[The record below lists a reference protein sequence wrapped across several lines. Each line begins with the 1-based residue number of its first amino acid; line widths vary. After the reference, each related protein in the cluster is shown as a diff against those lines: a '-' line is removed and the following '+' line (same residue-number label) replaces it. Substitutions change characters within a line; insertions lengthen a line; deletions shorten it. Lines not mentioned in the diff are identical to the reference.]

1 MQRRTSTA
9 IRLSIFLAVVGA
21 CALGSANPP
30 ADSAPP
36 AKAKSKP
43 VPAATDDFANT
54 DFAKTIAPFLKRH
67 CIRCHGDD
75 AMEGE
80 VRLDQLVPAE
90 AAARDRA
97 LWANMLERI
106 SLGTMP
112 PEDEPRP
119 DREDLENV
127 IDSIRGRLGISRAAP
142 SIAELPGFGNYV
154 DHKLLFSEPQVRQA
168 ASPARVWR
176 ISPFIFREAVNSLS
190 GRPLLVVKRN
200 QGSEGLHP
208 ALPFLTP
215 EHSFRDLAIP
225 HGFEE
230 ATTELLV
237 DMAWLVAGY
246 QMRSNKSPRPL
257 RYIEPPIEEGS
268 PAPTEPPQVDYR
280 RAIQAQFGLV
290 LQRDPEPDE
299 VRSLLALAE
308 RTESEAGRRQ
318 ALQTIL
324 TAVLARPEAVF
335 RVETGAGTPDQHGR
349 TRLSPRETAFAISYA
364 LTDDPPDDALRA
376 AAADGKIATT
386 DDVRREVLRLL
397 GDESTDKPRL
407 LRFFREY
414 FEYVRCQEVFKD
426 GRIRKHYIP
435 EQLVEDADA
444 LILHVLR
451 DDRDVLKRLLTTNE
465 YFINVGPAGNIGTN
479 RPDRRQKWYY
489 ELFNLSREWTR
500 QSEQPIKLPAAERS
514 GILTHPAWL
523 IAFSDNEKNQ
533 AIQRGKWIRTNLLG
547 GTIPDVPIGVDAQL
561 PTDPKLTLREKM
573 QVTRQEYCWKC
584 HERMDPLGLPFE
596 HWDDFGIFRTREL
609 DRPVD
614 VSGHIGCDV
623 AELDGPVTD
632 SFEYLRR
639 LAESP
644 HVKQVFVRHA
654 FRYWMGRNETL
665 DDAPTMIDAQR
676 AYVENGGSMKA
687 LVASLLT
694 SDSFLYRRQREA
706 VSSAAEPAKQPGI
719 PSIKPVPS
727 KNRAPS
733 KTP

>member
-1 MQRRTSTA
+1 
-9 IRLSIFLAVVGA
+9 
-21 CALGSANPP
+21 
-30 ADSAPP
+30 
-36 AKAKSKP
+36 
-43 VPAATDDFANT
+43 
-54 DFAKTIAPFLKRH
+54 
-67 CIRCHGDD
+67 
-75 AMEGE
+75 
-80 VRLDQLVPAE
+80 
-90 AAARDRA
+90 
-97 LWANMLERI
+97 
-106 SLGTMP
+106 
-112 PEDEPRP
+112 
-119 DREDLENV
+119 
-127 IDSIRGRLGISRAAP
+127 
-142 SIAELPGFGNYV
+142 
-154 DHKLLFSEPQVRQA
+154 
-168 ASPARVWR
+168 
-176 ISPFIFREAVNSLS
+176 
-190 GRPLLVVKRN
+190 
-200 QGSEGLHP
+200 
-208 ALPFLTP
+208 LTP

-257 RYIEPPIEEGS
+257 RYVEAADGD
-268 PAPTEPPQVDYR
+268 EPPQVDYR
-280 RAIQAQFGLV
+280 RAIDAQFGMV

-299 VRSLLALAE
+299 VRDLLALGR
-308 RTESEAGRRQ
+308 RTEREAGRRQ
-318 ALQTIL
+318 ALQTVL
-324 TAVLARPEAVF
+324 TAVLAMPEAVF
-335 RVETGAGTPDQHGR
+335 RVETGAGTPDSLGR
-349 TRLSPRETAFAISYA
+349 VRLSPRETAFAISYA
-364 LTDDPPDDALRA
+364 LTDDPPDATLRA
-376 AAADGKIATT
+376 AAAEGKLATT
-386 DDVRREVLRLL
+386 DDVRREVTRLL

-414 FEYVRCQEVFKD
+414 FEYTRRQEVFKD

-444 LILHVLR
+444 LVLSVLA

-465 YFINVGPAGNIGTN
+465 YFINICPGGKIGTN

-489 ELFNLSREWTR
+489 ELFNLSREWTW

-547 GTIPDVPIGVDAQL
+547 GTVPDVPIGVDAQL
-561 PTDPKLTLREKM
+561 PTDPKLSLREKM

-596 HWDDFGIFRTREL
+596 HWDDFGIFRAREL

-614 VSGHIGCDV
+614 ITGEIRCGV

-639 LAESP
+639 LSESR
-644 HVKQVFVRHA
+644 HVVQVFVRHA

-665 DDAPTMIDAQR
+665 DDGPTLIDAEK
-676 AYVENGGSMKA
+676 AYLESGGSMQA
-687 LVASLLT
+687 LVGALLT
-694 SDSFLYRRQREA
+694 SDSFLYRRNRTTERPEAQAPPSTKTSTPPRNRE
-706 VSSAAEPAKQPGI
+706 
-719 PSIKPVPS
+719 KP
-727 KNRAPS
+727 